1 MYLSNNRTENLCCRK
16 REYYLKLKEV
26 KTSMYC
32 TKCGAQNPEEGNF
45 CHSCGSPLTQI
56 PIASVPAPINAPRNT
71 LPPVQAIVGVPR
83 TSGMA
88 IASLILGI
96 TGVSILAV
104 IFGGIA
110 LNQMGK
116 DPNLSGKGMAIAG
129 LVLGIVGS
137 LIFII
142 SIIGLVVSEPGMRK
156 ELLIFSWG

>member
-1 MYLSNNRTENLCCRK
+1 MYLSNNRTKNLYCRK

-32 TKCGAQNPEEGNF
+32 NKCGVQNPEEGNF
-45 CHSCGSPLTQI
+45 CYSCGSPLSQI
-56 PIASVPAPINAPRNT
+56 PIASVPAPINATRNT
-71 LPPVQAIVGVPR
+71 LLPAQAIVGVPR

-129 LVLGIVGS
+129 LVLGIVGMAMFV
-137 LIFII
+137 LFFII
-142 SIIGLVVSEPGMRK
+142 GAVFSGLPK
-156 ELLIFSWG
+156 YD